1 MGLFS
6 KKQKPAEPEEEEVIP
21 PKPPG
26 AGEGW
31 YLAEVCP
38 HGKDRDRWWCH
49 ICEGD

>member
-6 KKQKPAEPEEEEVIP
+6 KKPKPEEPEEEEVIP
-21 PKPPG
+21 PKPP
-26 AGEGW
+26 GEGW

-38 HGKDRDRWWCH
+38 HGKDRARWWCH